1 MAKVTG
7 KDTKPDN
14 GITKGSTGSSG
25 PANQHPYQHQH
36 PYQPPSQRYRNTP
49 PEDAAV
55 QFHLSVQKV
64 FKRSRNPAS
73 PLAKASK
80 WSDVPYIVSA
90 HDLDCRCPKLKV
102 HRSYLILGNDS
113 EGPTGMLGVGPR
125 SILIEWRDE
134 WHRRLRK
141 FQRQAVRTCH

>member
-7 KDTKPDN
+7 RETKPDN
-14 GITKGSTGSSG
+14 GIPTGTGSGSASSS
-25 PANQHPYQHQH
+25 PNQHPYQG
-36 PYQPPSQRYRNTP
+36 PWRT
-49 PEDAAV
+49 EDAV
-55 QFHLSVQKV
+55 VRFSLSVQKV
-64 FKRSRNPAS
+64 FKRSRSSAN

-80 WSDVPYIVSA
+80 RTDVPYLVSA
-90 HDLDCRCPKLKV
+90 HDLDCRCPRLKV

-113 EGPTGMLGVGPR
+113 DGPTGVLGVGPR
-125 SILIEWRDE
+125 SIVIEWRDE

>member
-1 MAKVTG
+1 MAKVIG
-7 KDTKPDN
+7 KDTKPNDS
-14 GITKGSTGSSG
+14 GTGKGSAGGS
-25 PANQHPYQHQH
+25 
-36 PYQPPSQRYRNTP
+36 PPSYQGPGQRYRAIP
-49 PEDAAV
+49 PEGQPGAV
-55 QFHLSVQKV
+55 RFHLSVQKV

-80 WSDVPYIVSA
+80 WADVPYSVSA
-90 HDLDCRCPKLKV
+90 HDLDCRCPRLKV

-113 EGPTGMLGVGPR
+113 DGPGGMLGVGPR